1 MIDLLQNNY
10 FIIVIVLLITVF
22 IVQMAR
28 KYDKN
33 MYHEGFDQNAPFILK
48 NGNEI
53 YDSFYAIIYDDLN
66 KTSDRTDF
74 ECNKIIEL
82 THPSVS
88 NSVFLD
94 VGSGTGHLVNKM
106 TDLGY
111 QAHGIDVSK
120 DMVEYSQKKFP
131 DIQTKCGDALDP
143 LVYERLLFTHIT
155 CMNYTIYH
163 IKDKHKFFR
172 NCYHWLIPNGYL
184 ILHLVDKNKYNP
196 LAPMSDIATLKN
208 ATAYG
213 NARKTDTKLE
223 FKDFDYTASHEFK
236 QDDRVI
242 VKESFTDNVSQ
253 NVRQNELTLYMENKE
268 DIIQAAKNN
277 GFLPHALINL
287 TNDEYQYIYV
297 FERLL

>member
-1 MIDLLQNNY
+1 MIDLLENNY

-22 IVQMAR
+22 IIQMAR

-155 CMNYTIYH
+155 CMKYTIYH

>member
-1 MIDLLQNNY
+1 MVL
-10 FIIVIVLLITVF
+10 IVLLITVF
-22 IVQMAR
+22 IIQMAR

-48 NGNEI
+48 TGNEI
-53 YDSFYAIIYDDLN
+53 YDSFYAIVYDELN
-66 KTSDRTDF
+66 KTSGRTDF

-94 VGSGTGHLVNKM
+94 IGSGTGHLVNKM

-111 QAHGIDVSK
+111 QAHGIDISK

-196 LAPMSDIATLKN
+196 LAPMSDMATLKN
-208 ATAYG
+208 ATVYG
-213 NARKTDTKLE
+213 NTRKTDAKLE
-223 FKDFDYTASHEFK
+223 FKDFDYTTSHEFK

-242 VKESFTDNVSQ
+242 VKEAFTDNVSH

-268 DIIQAAKNN
+268 DIIQMATKN
-277 GFLPHALINL
+277 GFLAHALINL
-287 TNDEYQYIYV
+287 LTDEYQYVYV